1 MVGEEEEGESFV
13 AVLVGGFWFG
23 VGAPVSSCPDG
34 NGTEGKTVWC
44 LGSTPSRISLQL
56 CQPLDWGSVEGG
68 RKGGREG
75 GGRKGGREEGREGG
89 TKGRER
95 EERKRKRRMKEEKY
109 RLEGGGGK
117 RGREER
123 EGGRKRSKEE
133 GGGKRGDIM
142 YNQCYSGVSGL

>member
-44 LGSTPSRISLQL
+44 LGSTPSRTSLQL

-68 RKGGREG
+68 R
-75 GGRKGGREEGREGG
+75 EE
-89 TKGRER
+89 RER
-95 EERKRKRRMKEEKY
+95 EGRKRKRGTEEEKY
-109 RLEGGGGK
+109 RLEGGGRRRGK
-117 RGREER
+117 EEGKGG

-133 GGGKRGDIM
+133 GGGNIIAIL
-142 YNQCYSGVSGL
+142 VSLACKNPIPPLP